1 MNRICVLVMVWIVL
15 FAGCRKRASDE
26 IDFGAVENSTYRND
40 YFGLSVKL
48 PSEWSVQD
56 KETQQKLMD
65 LGRKMVEG
73 DDKNLKAVIK
83 ASEMQ
88 TVNLFAAFK
97 HPIGTP
103 VPYNP
108 NIMCLAERVSHMPGI
123 KRGKDYHFHSKRLL
137 ELSQVEVSFPKE
149 VSTEELGGHDFDVMY
164 VESLITGMTIRQKH
178 YATIMKGY
186 ALVFAVSFTNGEEE
200 STLDNV
206 LSSVTFE

>member
-1 MNRICVLVMVWIVL
+1 MNRIYVLVSVWIVL

-26 IDFGAVENSTYRND
+26 INSGAVENSTYRND

-56 KETQQKLMD
+56 KETQQKLMN
-65 LGRKMVEG
+65 LGRKRVQG

-108 NIMCLAERVSHMPGI
+108 NIMCLAERVRHMPGI
-123 KRGKDYHFHSKRLL
+123 KRGKDYHFHSKRLF
-137 ELSQVEVSFPKE
+137 ESSQMEVSFPKE

-164 VESLITGMTIRQKH
+164 VELPITGMTIRQKH

-186 ALVFAVSFTNGEEE
+186 ALVFIVSFTNGEEE
-200 STLDNV
+200 SALDNV

>member
-1 MNRICVLVMVWIVL
+1 MVWIVL

-73 DDKNLKAVIK
+73 DDKNLKAIIK

-108 NIMCLAERVSHMPGI
+108 NIMCLAERVSHMPRI

-178 YATIMKGY
+178 YATIMRGY
-186 ALVFAVSFTNGEEE
+186 ALVFVVSFTNGEEE

>member
-1 MNRICVLVMVWIVL
+1 MNRIYVLVIVWIVL

-56 KETQQKLMD
+56 KQTQQRLMD
-65 LGRKMVEG
+65 RGRKMVEG
-73 DDKNLKAVIK
+73 DDKNLQAVIK

-88 TVNLFAAFK
+88 TVNLFAVFK
-97 HPIGTP
+97 YPIGTP
-103 VPYNP
+103 VAYNP
-108 NIMCLAERVSHMPGI
+108 NIMCLAERVRHMPGI
-123 KRGKDYHFHSKRLL
+123 KRGKDYHFHSKRLF
-137 ELSQVEVSFPKE
+137 ESSQIEVSFPKE

-164 VESLITGMTIRQKH
+164 VEMPMVGMTIRQKQ
-178 YATIMKGY
+178 YVTIMKGY
-186 ALVFAVSFTNGEEE
+186 ALVIIVSFTNGEEE
-200 STLDNV
+200 SALDNV

>member
-1 MNRICVLVMVWIVL
+1 MVWIVL

-56 KETQQKLMD
+56 KETRQKLMD

-137 ELSQVEVSFPKE
+137 ESSQMKVSFPKE
-149 VSTEELGGHDFDVMY
+149 VSTEELGGHNFDVMY
-164 VESLITGMTIRQKH
+164 VETPITGMTIRQKH
-178 YATIMKGY
+178 YAAIMKGY
-186 ALVFAVSFTNGEEE
+186 ALVFIVSFNNGEEE

>member
-56 KETQQKLMD
+56 KETRQKLMD
-65 LGRKMVEG
+65 LGRKMVQG

-137 ELSQVEVSFPKE
+137 ESSQMEVSFPKE
-149 VSTEELGGHDFDVMY
+149 ASTEELGGHNFDVMY
-164 VESLITGMTIRQKH
+164 VEAPIAGMTIRQKH
-178 YATIMKGY
+178 YAAIMKGY
-186 ALVFAVSFTNGEEE
+186 ALVFIVSFTNGEEE